1 MEPYDETTHEHCL
14 PGPTASGAPT
24 GRRGA
29 DTCLLRGPDRCRSP
43 RDRMPFESRQEG
55 SNSVSMTLRAKGLI
69 DIGHHVIGC
78 RYDSTDEGLKTWRAI
93 SGSPY
98 LPSGSTRPSD
108 RSNPDNAPAIS
119 SGSRVSGTSAAR
131 RPLPLLPLLLASR
144 EGSHSR
150 GFTLVPISAQL
161 TLTSPLSAQLK
172 PTCVPT

>member
-1 MEPYDETTHEHCL
+1 M
-14 PGPTASGAPT
+14 
-24 GRRGA
+24 
-29 DTCLLRGPDRCRSP
+29 
-43 RDRMPFESRQEG
+43 
-55 SNSVSMTLRAKGLI
+55 SMTLRAKGLI

-150 GFTLVPISAQL
+150 GLHSFRFLLNLRLPPPFPLNLSLLVSQHNL
-161 TLTSPLSAQLK
+161 NGSVDVSQRRLS
-172 PTCVPT
+172 